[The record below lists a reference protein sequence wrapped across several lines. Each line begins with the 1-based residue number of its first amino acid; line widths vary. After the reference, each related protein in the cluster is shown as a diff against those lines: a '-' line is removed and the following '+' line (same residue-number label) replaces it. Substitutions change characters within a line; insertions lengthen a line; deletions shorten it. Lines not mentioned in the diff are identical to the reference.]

1 MKPTRSFAWIIF
13 FSLLLSSSVFSQ
25 NYSSPLRIPI
35 SLSANFGELRN
46 NHFHGGIDYRTQ
58 QVENKPI
65 YSIGDGYI
73 SRINISPGGYGL
85 ALYIDHPTG
94 HTSVYGHMNSFSKK
108 IQDFITE
115 KQYEKETYR
124 IDYSPQPNEI
134 TVKQGEQIGLSGNT
148 GGSGGPHLHFEIRD
162 TKTQDPLDVLDF
174 LGKTM
179 TDTRKPDIRGIAFYP
194 QEGKGVVNGSSNP
207 LRLNVGKS
215 KSGTPLG
222 IGTVQAWGVIGV
234 GVKAYD
240 LMNGTSNVFGVK
252 YVRLFVDGSPVFSSS
267 MNRFSF
273 DKTRMLNSFVD
284 FEDWR
289 LRKSFFMKSFV
300 EPGNTLPLYQN
311 LFDGYITINQEKN
324 YIMRYELEDFFG
336 NKTTYSFV
344 VTGKKHPIP
353 EPPNCSNFM
362 AWNISNWFFESDF
375 SLTIPLGN
383 LYSDFC
389 YSHSKT
395 TSTKYFSDI
404 HRVNNKPVPLHRN
417 GQIRIKLRNLNQPDT
432 TRFGIIKIAANG
444 KESWLGGTY
453 KDGGVEVSINE
464 LGDRYAIDKDIIPPV
479 ITPQAPAQWAAQKRI
494 RIRLSDAKSGISS
507 FKGEINEK
515 FVLFRHDMK
524 SDIYTYVFDDSRLT
538 RGQKQRFTFTATDG
552 AGNTSEYKYEF
563 TY

>member
-1 MKPTRSFAWIIF
+1 MKLSNIFAF
-13 FSLLLSSSVFSQ
+13 TALFSLITFSSVSAQ
-25 NYSSPLRIPI
+25 NYSSPVRIPI

-65 YSIGDGYI
+65 YSIGDGYV

-85 ALYIDHPTG
+85 ALYIDHPAG
-94 HTSVYGHMNSFSKK
+94 HTSVYGHLNSFSKK
-108 IQDFITE
+108 IQDFIVE

-124 IDYSPQPNEI
+124 IDYYLQPNEI

-148 GGSGGPHLHFEIRD
+148 GSSGGPHLHFEIRD
-162 TKTQDPLDVLDF
+162 QQSQDPMDVFDF

-194 QEGKGVVNGSSNP
+194 QAGKGVVNGSSNP

-215 KSGTPLG
+215 KSGTPMG

-240 LMNGTSNVFGVK
+240 LMNGTSNVYGVK
-252 YVRLFVDGSPVFSSS
+252 YVRLFVDGTQVFSSS

-284 FEDWR
+284 FEDWHT
-289 LRKSFFMKSFV
+289 RKSFYMKSFV

-311 LFDGYITINQEKN
+311 LFDGYITINKEKN
-324 YIMRYELEDFFG
+324 YNLRYELEDFFG

-344 VTGKKHPIP
+344 VAGKKQTIP
-353 EPPNCSNFM
+353 QSIKCTNFM
-362 AWNISNWFFESDF
+362 AWNISNWYFEPDF

-383 LYSDFC
+383 LYTDFC
-389 YSHSKT
+389 YSHRKT
-395 TSTKYFSDI
+395 ASPRYFSDI
-404 HRVNNKPVPLHRN
+404 HQVNSKPVPLHKN
-417 GQIRIKLRNLNQPDT
+417 GQIRINLKNQNLTDT
-432 TRFGIIKIAANG
+432 TRYGIVKIARNG
-444 KESWLGGTY
+444 KESWIGGTY
-453 KDGGVEVSINE
+453 REGGVEASINE
-464 LGDRYAIDKDIIPPV
+464 LGDRYAINRDTVAPV
-479 ITPQAPAQWAAQKRI
+479 ITPLAPAQWIQQKRI
-494 RIRLSDAKSGISS
+494 RIRLSDSKSGIST
-507 FKGEINEK
+507 FKGEINGK
-515 FVLFRHDMK
+515 FVLFKHDMK
-524 SDIYTYVFDDSRLT
+524 SDIYTYTFDDSRLT
-538 RGQKQRFTFTATDG
+538 KGQKQTITFTATDG

-563 TY
+563 SY

>member
-1 MKPTRSFAWIIF
+1 MKLSKIF
-13 FSLLLSSSVFSQ
+13 ILTVLFQLLTFSSIFSQ
-25 NYSSPLRIPI
+25 NYSSPVRIPI

-65 YSIGDGYI
+65 YSIGDGYV

-85 ALYIDHPTG
+85 ALYIDHPAG
-94 HTSVYGHMNSFSKK
+94 HTSVYGHLNSFSKK
-108 IQDFITE
+108 IQDFIIA

-124 IDYSPQPNEI
+124 IDYYLEPNEI

-148 GGSGGPHLHFEIRD
+148 GSSGGPHLHFEIRD
-162 TKTQDPLDVLDF
+162 QKSQDPLDVFDF
-174 LGKTM
+174 LGKKM

-194 QEGKGVVNGSSNP
+194 QPGKGVVNGSSNP
-207 LRLNVGKS
+207 VRLNVGKT
-215 KSGTPLG
+215 KSGAPTG
-222 IGTVQAWGVIGV
+222 IGTVRAWGVMGV

-240 LMNGTSNVFGVK
+240 LMNGTSNVYGVK
-252 YVRLFVDGSPVFSSS
+252 HVRLFVDGTPVFSSS

-300 EPGNTLPLYQN
+300 EPGNTLPLYKN

-324 YIMRYELEDFFG
+324 YNLRYELEDFFG

-344 VTGKKHPIP
+344 VAGSKQSIP
-353 EPPNCSNFM
+353 QPAKCTNFM
-362 AWNISNWFFESDF
+362 AWNISNWFFEPDF

-383 LYSDFC
+383 LYTDFC
-389 YSHSKT
+389 YIHSKT
-395 TSTKYFSDI
+395 ASTRYFSDI

-417 GQIRIKLRNLNQPDT
+417 GQIWLKLKNQNQTDT
-432 TRFGIIKIAANG
+432 TRFGVVKIAANG
-444 KESWLGGTY
+444 KENWLGGDY
-453 KDGGVEVSINE
+453 KNGGVEVSINE
-464 LGDRYAIDKDIIPPV
+464 LGERYAIDKDTVSPV

-494 RIRLSDAKSGISS
+494 RIRLSDVKSGISS
-507 FKGEINEK
+507 FRGEINGK
-515 FVLFRHDMK
+515 FILFRHDMK
-524 SDIYTYVFDDSRLT
+524 SDIYTYTFDDSRLT
-538 RGQKQRFTFTATDG
+538 RGQPQTLTFTATDG
-552 AGNTSEYKYEF
+552 TGNTSEFKYEF
-563 TY
+563 KY

>member
-73 SRINISPGGYGL
+73 SRINISPSGYGL

-207 LRLNVGKS
+207 LRQNVGKS

-234 GVKAYD
+234 GVKASD

-252 YVRLFVDGSPVFSSS
+252 YVRLFVDGNPVFSSS

-300 EPGNTLPLYQN
+300 EPGNTLPS
-311 LFDGYITINQEKN
+311 IRK
-324 YIMRYELEDFFG
+324 
-336 NKTTYSFV
+336 
-344 VTGKKHPIP
+344 
-353 EPPNCSNFM
+353 
-362 AWNISNWFFESDF
+362 
-375 SLTIPLGN
+375 
-383 LYSDFC
+383 
-389 YSHSKT
+389 KT
-395 TSTKYFSDI
+395 TSCGMNWRIFSATKQRTHLS
-404 HRVNNKPVPLHRN
+404 
-417 GQIRIKLRNLNQPDT
+417 LRGKN
-432 TRFGIIKIAANG
+432 TRFLNHPTVLIL
-444 KESWLGGTY
+444 WLG
-453 KDGGVEVSINE
+453 I
-464 LGDRYAIDKDIIPPV
+464 
-479 ITPQAPAQWAAQKRI
+479 
-494 RIRLSDAKSGISS
+494 
-507 FKGEINEK
+507 
-515 FVLFRHDMK
+515 
-524 SDIYTYVFDDSRLT
+524 
-538 RGQKQRFTFTATDG
+538 
-552 AGNTSEYKYEF
+552 
-563 TY
+563 